1 MLRLWSVRANR
12 IAHRPNTRQELAP
25 RRQLRC
31 ALGAKCL
38 VRSWISSLSGVP
50 LDEHSIEKIQ
60 DRSSA
65 SLGMPDSRPRGLRTA
80 ELGGERFD
88 LAARRFERAGT
99 VDFFG
104 GEKKFFF
111 DGKLGGDAP
120 AGFAFAEAAREK
132 ALELLFR
139 RTPGDYEAV
148 EFFVNARFD
157 QQRGFDENRIA
168 NPGALPGLELAENSF
183 SDARMDDGV
192 EAVEFGAIVEDD
204 GAEFYAIH
212 AAPGCD
218 HGLAEFLEDFI
229 VGGLAGLDEL
239 VGEGVGVE
247 DGEPHFAQ
255 HGGDGAFAARHFT
268 GKGEWEDIFLGIAR
282 RHAIGG
288 VHILVDGFGSGGV

>member
-38 VRSWISSLSGVP
+38 LRSWISSLSAVP
-50 LDEHSIEKIQ
+50 LDDHSIEKIQ
-60 DRSSA
+60 DRFSA

-99 VDFFG
+99 VDFFR

-111 DGKLGGDAP
+111 HGKLRGDAP

-139 RTPGDYEAV
+139 RAPGDHQAV

-168 NPGALPGLELAENSF
+168 NPGALPGL
-183 SDARMDDGV
+183 
-192 EAVEFGAIVEDD
+192 
-204 GAEFYAIH
+204 
-212 AAPGCD
+212 
-218 HGLAEFLEDFI
+218 GLAEFLEDFI

-247 DGEPHFAQ
+247 DREPHFAQ
-255 HGGDGAFAARHFT
+255 HGGDGAFAAGDST
-268 GKGEWEDIFLGIAR
+268 GKAESEHIVLIIAR
-282 RHAIGG
+282 RPSIAWQKILARRGEGG
-288 VHILVDGFGSGGV
+288 RLLRYCS